1 MAQLID
7 IQRVSFGPKYMSARI
22 RIADTAPLMTNE
34 DLIGTTLVYN
44 TVPHIIEH
52 ACTADSATT
61 FKEAMPS
68 TEIAHLLEHVTV
80 ELMSQAGEE
89 GEISCGRTR
98 AITGEYRTYE
108 IQLICPDDVLVA
120 GALSSAVWILNWAY
134 SGGGDP
140 EPNVEGIIEGLRT
153 LVQVATNMGEADTES
168 DSQDSE
174 EEESKQP
181 HEEAQA
187 ESADSD
193 GEACEDEDKA
203 DSSAEDDLSKQTED
217 EVEPEEVSSDN
228 EENE

>member
-22 RIADTAPLMTNE
+22 RIADSAPLMTNE

-52 ACTADSATT
+52 ACTGDSGTT

-80 ELMSQAGEE
+80 ELMSQAGED

-98 AITGEYRTYE
+98 AVTGEYRTYE

-140 EPNVEGIIEGLRT
+140 EPNIEGIIEGLRT
-153 LVQVATNMGEADTES
+153 LVKVATNMGEAHTEDDAS
-168 DSQDSE
+168 QDEAETQDQEAQEYEAQDQVDEADVKDQDSE
-174 EEESKQP
+174 SL
-181 HEEAQA
+181 
-187 ESADSD
+187 
-193 GEACEDEDKA
+193 EDEA
-203 DSSAEDDLSKQTED
+203 VEPQESTDLSEAELSSNED
-217 EVEPEEVSSDN
+217 SE
-228 EENE
+228 